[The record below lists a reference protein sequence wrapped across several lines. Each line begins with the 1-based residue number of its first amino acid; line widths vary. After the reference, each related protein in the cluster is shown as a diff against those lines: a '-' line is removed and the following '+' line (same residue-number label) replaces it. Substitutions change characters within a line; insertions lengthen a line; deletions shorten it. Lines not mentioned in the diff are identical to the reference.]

1 MEYSENQHE
10 KELIEKKKE
19 KIKAFFENK
28 EMLFLLGIFTFA
40 IVIRLYYFFVT
51 NGQPLWWDE
60 AEYMSAAKSFA
71 GIVDYHLG
79 GNRLPGFPL
88 LMSIFFIFNI
98 ANETLMRFVGLLI
111 PSLIVIF
118 LTYFTIKE
126 MYPDKRVALIST
138 LFMTVLWEHLFYS
151 NRFQTENFAL
161 IFQFLATFILFKC
174 YIKKEKL
181 KFIKPKFA
189 LIWILA
195 FSLIAVFFRPGNF
208 LFIPATFLFI
218 IIINQSFLFRKK
230 TLPFWMGALIL
241 IVIPWFTTNIYQKI
255 LANYYNAGEKL
266 AWSSLTVFKGFF
278 PSTISWIPQIIY
290 YLFLLGII
298 FVLIDLLL
306 RVDYFKHIKNNQN
319 NLELK
324 SDIFNLLTI
333 LAVLG
338 FFIFF
343 LRSQAYEF
351 RWFFSMLLGML
362 SFTSKGIITFA
373 DYSGKLVNSKKLSI
387 FLIILIVLIGVHSQ
401 LQYSD
406 FVIKS
411 KTESYLQVKQAGLW
425 LKDNSFPEDVIVS
438 ASIPQNTFYSERKT
452 RDFYVN
458 GFNDNETIFFEMAN
472 DERPKYLVVS
482 AFEPGFT
489 PQWAYSVYQNYP
501 EKLIPIQTFSQ
512 PGQSQPLLV
521 IFEFNYQ

>member
-98 ANETLMRFVGLLI
+98 ANETLMRFIGLLI
-111 PSLIVIF
+111 PALIIIF
-118 LTYFTIKE
+118 LTYFTIRE
-126 MYPDKRVALIST
+126 MYPDKRVAIIST
-138 LFMTVLWEHLFYS
+138 LFMAVLWEHLFYS

-161 IFQFLATFILFKC
+161 IFQFLATFILFKV

-208 LFIPATFLFI
+208 LFIPAMFLFI

-230 TLPFWMGALIL
+230 TLPFWIGGLIL
-241 IVIPWFTTNIYQKI
+241 IVISWFTTNIYQKI
-255 LANYYNAGEKL
+255 LASYYNAGENL
-266 AWSSLTVFKGFF
+266 AWSSLTVFNGFF
-278 PSTISWIPQIIY
+278 PSTISWIPQIVY
-290 YLFLLGII
+290 YLFLFGILLAI
-298 FVLIDLLL
+298 IDLLI
-306 RVDYFKHIKNNQN
+306 RFDYFKHIKNNSN
-319 NLELK
+319 NLEFK
-324 SDIFNLLTI
+324 SDLLNFLTI

-351 RWFFSMLLGML
+351 RWFFPMLIGML
-362 SFTSKGIITFA
+362 SFTSKGIISFA
-373 DYSGKLVNSKKLSI
+373 DYSGKLINSKKLSI
-387 FLIILIVLIGVHSQ
+387 FLIILIVIVGVHSQ

-406 FVIKS
+406 FIIKS

-425 LKDNSFPEDVIVS
+425 LKDNSLPNDVIVS
-438 ASIPQNTFYSERKT
+438 ASIPQHTYYSERKI
-452 RDFYVN
+452 RDFYVDGSN
-458 GFNDNETIFFEMAN
+458 ENETLFFEMADN
-472 DERPKYLVVS
+472 EKPRYLVVS

-489 PQWAYSVYQNYP
+489 PQWAYLVYQSHP

-512 PGQSQPLLV
+512 PGQAQPILI
-521 IFEFNYQ
+521 IFEFKYQ

>member
-1 MEYSENQHE
+1 
-10 KELIEKKKE
+10 
-19 KIKAFFENK
+19 
-28 EMLFLLGIFTFA
+28 
-40 IVIRLYYFFVT
+40 
-51 NGQPLWWDE
+51 
-60 AEYMSAAKSFA
+60 MSAAKSFA

-98 ANETLMRFVGLLI
+98 ANETLMRFIGLLI
-111 PSLIVIF
+111 PALIIIF
-118 LTYFTIKE
+118 LTYFTIRE
-126 MYPDKRVALIST
+126 MYPDKRVAIIST
-138 LFMTVLWEHLFYS
+138 LFMAVLWEHLFYS

-161 IFQFLATFILFKC
+161 IFQFLATFILFKV

-208 LFIPATFLFI
+208 LFIPAMFLFI

-230 TLPFWMGALIL
+230 TLPFWIGGLIL
-241 IVIPWFTTNIYQKI
+241 IVISWFTTNIYQKI
-255 LANYYNAGEKL
+255 LASYYNAGENL
-266 AWSSLTVFKGFF
+266 AWSSLTVFNGFF
-278 PSTISWIPQIIY
+278 PSTISWIPQIVY
-290 YLFLLGII
+290 YLFLFGILLAI
-298 FVLIDLLL
+298 IDLLI
-306 RVDYFKHIKNNQN
+306 RFDYFKHIKNNSN
-319 NLELK
+319 NLEFK
-324 SDIFNLLTI
+324 SDLLNFLTI

-351 RWFFSMLLGML
+351 RWFFPMLIGML
-362 SFTSKGIITFA
+362 SFTSKGIISFA
-373 DYSGKLVNSKKLSI
+373 DYSGKLINSKKLSI
-387 FLIILIVLIGVHSQ
+387 FLIILIVIVGVHSQ

-406 FVIKS
+406 FIIKS

-425 LKDNSFPEDVIVS
+425 LKDNSLPNDVIVS
-438 ASIPQNTFYSERKT
+438 ASIPQHTYYSERKI
-452 RDFYVN
+452 RDFYVDGSN
-458 GFNDNETIFFEMAN
+458 ENETLFFEMADN
-472 DERPKYLVVS
+472 EKPRYLVVS

-489 PQWAYSVYQNYP
+489 PQWAYLVYQSHP

-512 PGQSQPLLV
+512 PGQAQPILI
-521 IFEFNYQ
+521 IFEFKYQ